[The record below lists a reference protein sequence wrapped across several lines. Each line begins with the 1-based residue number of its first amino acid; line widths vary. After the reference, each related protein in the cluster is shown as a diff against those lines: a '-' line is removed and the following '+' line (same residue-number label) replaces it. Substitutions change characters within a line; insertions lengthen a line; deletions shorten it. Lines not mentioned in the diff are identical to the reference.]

1 MKMRAAI
8 FEEPRK
14 PLVLDEVEIDQPA
27 EGEALVRLVATG
39 VCHTDLYTMS
49 GLDPSALWPAILG
62 HEGGGV
68 VEAVGPG
75 VTSVAVGDHVIPLYI
90 PECGKCKHCLSDET
104 NLCLAIRDTQ
114 GQGVMPNG
122 TSRLHWHGKTVHHY
136 MGTSTFAQYTVVPE
150 IALAKIRKDAPLDK
164 VCLIGCGVTT
174 GIGAAL
180 WTAKV
185 REDSTCAVFGC
196 GFVGLNALQGCRLAG
211 ARKIIAVDLSPERL
225 QAAREFGAT
234 DTVNA
239 SDGNP
244 TQAVLD
250 LTDGY
255 GVDYSFEATGNTAV
269 MRQAFESCHM
279 GGGRCTIIGVASAGA
294 ELSVVPRFLITGR
307 HLTGTAF
314 GGAKSRTRVPQLV
327 EWYMEGKI
335 KIDPLVSRTMPLNQI
350 NTAFEY
356 MERAE
361 GVRSIVQF
369 E

>member
-8 FEEPRK
+8 FEEPK
-14 PLVLDEVEIDQPA
+14 KQLVLDEVELDPPA

-49 GLDPSALWPAILG
+49 GLDPSALMPAILG

-75 VTSVAVGDHVIPLYI
+75 VTSVVVGDHVIPLYI
-90 PECGKCKHCLSDET
+90 PECGKCAHCLSDET
-104 NLCLAIRDTQ
+104 NLCLAIRETQ
-114 GQGVMPNG
+114 AQGVMPNG
-122 TSRLHWHGKTVHHY
+122 TSRLHWRGKMMHHY

-174 GIGAAL
+174 GVGAAL

-185 REDSTCAVFGC
+185 KENSTCAVFGC
-196 GFVGLNALQGCRLAG
+196 GFVGLNAIQGCRLAG
-211 ARKIIAVDLSPERL
+211 AKRIIAVDLSPGRL
-225 QAAREFGAT
+225 HSARDFGAT
-234 DTVNA
+234 DVVNA
-239 SDGNP
+239 GGGNP

-250 LTDGY
+250 LTGGS
-255 GVDYSFEATGNTAV
+255 GVDYSFEATGNTTV
-269 MRQAFESCHM
+269 MRQAFESCRM

-294 ELSVVPRFLITGR
+294 ELSLVPRFLITGR

-327 EWYMEGKI
+327 DWYMEGKL
-335 KIDPLVSRTMPLNQI
+335 KVDELVSRTMPLAEI

-361 GVRSIVQF
+361 GVRSIVKF
-369 E
+369 

>member
-1 MKMRAAI
+1 MKIRAAI
-8 FEEPRK
+8 FAEPKK
-14 PLVLDEVEIDQPA
+14 PLVLDEVELDPPA
-27 EGEALVRLVATG
+27 AGEALVRLVATG

-49 GLDPSALWPAILG
+49 GLDPSALQPAVLG

-75 VTSVAVGDHVIPLYI
+75 VTSIAVGDHVIPLYI
-90 PECGKCKHCLSDET
+90 PECGKCAHCLSDET
-104 NLCLAIRDTQ
+104 NLCLAIRGTQ
-114 GQGVMPNG
+114 AQGVMPDG
-122 TSRLHWHGKTVHHY
+122 SSRLHWRGKMVHHY

-174 GIGAAL
+174 GVGAAL
-180 WTAKV
+180 WTAQVK
-185 REDSTCAVFGC
+185 ENSTCAVFGC
-196 GFVGLNALQGCRLAG
+196 GFVGLNAIQGCRLAN
-211 ARKIIAVDLSPERL
+211 AKRIIAVDLSTDRL
-225 QAAREFGAT
+225 QSARDFGAT

-250 LTDGY
+250 LTGGA
-255 GVDYSFEATGNTAV
+255 GVDYSFEATGNTTV
-269 MRQAFESCHM
+269 MRQAFESCRM

-294 ELSVVPRFLITGR
+294 ELAVVPRFLITGR

-327 EWYMEGKI
+327 EWYMEGKL
-335 KIDPLVSRTMPLNQI
+335 KVDELVSRTMPLEQI

-361 GVRSIVQF
+361 GVRSIVKF
-369 E
+369 

>member
-8 FEEPRK
+8 FAEPKK
-14 PLVLDEVEIDQPA
+14 PLVLDEVELDPPA
-27 EGEALVRLVATG
+27 EGEALVRLIATG

-49 GLDPSALWPAILG
+49 GLDPSALMPAILG

-75 VTSVAVGDHVIPLYI
+75 VTSVTVGDHVIPLYI
-90 PECGKCKHCLSDET
+90 PECGKCAHCLSDET
-104 NLCLAIRDTQ
+104 NLCLAIRGTQ
-114 GQGVMPNG
+114 AQGVMPNG
-122 TSRLHWHGKTVHHY
+122 SSRLHWHDKMVHHY

-174 GIGAAL
+174 GVGAAL

-185 REDSTCAVFGC
+185 KENSTCAVFGC
-196 GFVGLNALQGCRLAG
+196 GFVGLNAIQGCRLAG
-211 ARKIIAVDLSPERL
+211 AKKIIAVDLSSGRL
-225 QAAREFGAT
+225 QSAKDFGAT
-234 DTVNA
+234 DVVNA
-239 SDGNP
+239 GDGNP

-250 LTDGY
+250 LTGGA
-255 GVDYSFEATGNTAV
+255 GVDYSFEATGNTTV
-269 MRQAFESCHM
+269 MRQAFESCRM

-294 ELSVVPRFLITGR
+294 ELSLVPRFLITGR

-327 EWYMEGKI
+327 DWYMEGKL
-335 KIDPLVSRTMPLNQI
+335 KVDDLVSRTMPLEQI
-350 NTAFEY
+350 NIAFEY
-356 MERAE
+356 MERAD

-369 E
+369 

>member
-8 FEEPRK
+8 FAEPKK
-14 PLVLDEVEIDQPA
+14 PLVLDEIELDPPA
-27 EGEALVRLVATG
+27 AGEALVRLIATG

-49 GLDPSALWPAILG
+49 GLDPSDLMPAILG

-90 PECGKCKHCLSDET
+90 PECGKCAHCLSDET
-104 NLCLAIRDTQ
+104 NLCLAIRGTQ
-114 GQGVMPNG
+114 AQGVMPNG
-122 TSRLHWHGKTVHHY
+122 TSRLHWHDKMVHHY

-164 VCLIGCGVTT
+164 VCLIGCRVTT
-174 GIGAAL
+174 GVGAAL
-180 WTAKV
+180 WTAQAK
-185 REDSTCAVFGC
+185 ENSPCAAFGC
-196 GFVGLNALQGCRLAG
+196 GFVGLNAIQGCRLAG
-211 ARKIIAVDLSPERL
+211 AKRIIAVDLSQGRL
-225 QAAREFGAT
+225 QSAKDFGAT
-234 DTVNA
+234 DVVNA
-239 SDGNP
+239 GDGNP

-250 LTDGY
+250 LTGGA
-255 GVDYSFEATGNTAV
+255 GVDYSFEATGNTTV
-269 MRQAFESCHM
+269 MRQAFESCRM

-294 ELSVVPRFLITGR
+294 ELSLVPRFLITGR

-327 EWYMEGKI
+327 DWYMEGKL
-335 KIDPLVSRTMPLNQI
+335 KVDDLVSRTMALEQI

-361 GVRSIVQF
+361 GVRSIVKF
-369 E
+369 

>member
-8 FEEPRK
+8 FNEPKK
-14 PLVLDEVEIDQPA
+14 PLVLDEVELDAPA

-49 GLDPSALWPAILG
+49 GLDPSALMPAVLG
-62 HEGGGV
+62 HEGGGI

-90 PECGKCKHCLSDET
+90 PECGKCAHCLSDET
-104 NLCLAIRDTQ
+104 NLCLAIRTTQ
-114 GQGVMPNG
+114 AQGVMPNG
-122 TSRLHWHGKTVHHY
+122 TSRLHWHGKMVHHY

-174 GIGAAL
+174 GVGAAL

-185 REDSTCAVFGC
+185 KAESTCAVFGC
-196 GFVGLNALQGCRLAG
+196 GFVGLNAIQGCRIAG
-211 ARKIIAVDLSPERL
+211 AKKIIAVDLSPERL
-225 QAAREFGAT
+225 QAAKDFGAT
-234 DTVNA
+234 DAVNA

-250 LTDGY
+250 LTGGS
-255 GVDYSFEATGNTAV
+255 GVDYSFEATGNTKV
-269 MRQAFESCHM
+269 MRQAFESCRM
-279 GGGRCTIIGVASAGA
+279 GGGRCTIIGVAAAGD
-294 ELSVVPRFLITGR
+294 ELSVIPRFLITGR

-327 EWYMEGKI
+327 EWYMEGKL
-335 KIDPLVSRTMPLNQI
+335 KVDELVSRTMPLEQI

-361 GVRSIVQF
+361 GVRSIVKF
-369 E
+369 

>member
-8 FEEPRK
+8 FNEPKK
-14 PLVLDEVEIDQPA
+14 PLVLDEVELDAPA

-49 GLDPSALWPAILG
+49 GLDPSALMPAVLG
-62 HEGGGV
+62 HEGGGI

-90 PECGKCKHCLSDET
+90 PECGKCAHCLSDET
-104 NLCLAIRDTQ
+104 NLCLAIRTTQ
-114 GQGVMPNG
+114 AQGVMPNG
-122 TSRLHWHGKTVHHY
+122 TSRLHWHGKMVHHY

-174 GIGAAL
+174 GVGAAL

-185 REDSTCAVFGC
+185 KAESTCAVFGC
-196 GFVGLNALQGCRLAG
+196 GFVGLNAIQGCRIAG
-211 ARKIIAVDLSPERL
+211 AKKIIAVDLSPERL
-225 QAAREFGAT
+225 QAAKDFGAT
-234 DTVNA
+234 DAVNA

-250 LTDGY
+250 LTGGS
-255 GVDYSFEATGNTAV
+255 GVDYSFEATGNTKV
-269 MRQAFESCHM
+269 MRQAFESCRM
-279 GGGRCTIIGVASAGA
+279 GGGRCTIIGVAAAGD
-294 ELSVVPRFLITGR
+294 ELSVIPRFLITGR

-314 GGAKSRTRVPQLV
+314 GGAKSRTCVPQLV
-327 EWYMEGKI
+327 EWYMEGKL
-335 KIDPLVSRTMPLNQI
+335 KVDELVSRTMPLEQI

-361 GVRSIVQF
+361 GVRSIVKF
-369 E
+369 

>member
-8 FEEPRK
+8 FVEPKK
-14 PLVLDEVEIDQPA
+14 PLVLDEVELDPPA
-27 EGEALVRLVATG
+27 EGEALVRLAATG
-39 VCHTDLYTMS
+39 VCHTDFYTMS
-49 GLDPSALWPAILG
+49 GLDPSALMPAVLG

-90 PECGKCKHCLSDET
+90 PECGKCAHCLSDET
-104 NLCLAIRDTQ
+104 NLCLAIRGTQ
-114 GQGVMPNG
+114 AQGVMPNG
-122 TSRLHWHGKTVHHY
+122 TSRLHWQSKMVHHY

-174 GIGAAL
+174 GVGAAL

-185 REDSTCAVFGC
+185 QQDSTCAVFGC
-196 GFVGLNALQGCRLAG
+196 GFVGLNAIQGCRLAG
-211 ARKIIAVDLSPERL
+211 AKKIIAVDLSPSRL
-225 QAAREFGAT
+225 QSAKDFGAT
-234 DTVNA
+234 DVVNA
-239 SDGNP
+239 GDGNP
-244 TQAVLD
+244 TQTVLD
-250 LTDGY
+250 LTGGA
-255 GVDYSFEATGNTAV
+255 GVDYSFEATGNTMV
-269 MRQAFESCHM
+269 MRQAFESCRM

-294 ELSVVPRFLITGR
+294 ELSLIPRYLITGR

-327 EWYMEGKI
+327 EWYMEGKL
-335 KIDPLVSRTMPLNQI
+335 KVDDLVSRTMPLAQI

-356 MERAE
+356 MERAD
-361 GVRSIVQF
+361 GVRSIVKF
-369 E
+369 

>member
-8 FEEPRK
+8 FDEPKK
-14 PLVLDEVEIDQPA
+14 PLVLDEVDIDPPA
-27 EGEALVRLVATG
+27 AGEALVRLVATG
-39 VCHTDLYTMS
+39 VCHTDYYTMS

-62 HEGGGV
+62 HEGGGI
-68 VEAVGPG
+68 VEAIGPG

-90 PECGKCKHCLSDET
+90 PECGKCTHCLSDES
-104 NLCLAIRDTQ
+104 NLCLAIRGTQ
-114 GQGVMPNG
+114 AQGVMPNG
-122 TSRLHWHGKTVHHY
+122 TSRLHWHGNRVHHY

-185 REDSTCAVFGC
+185 KENSTCAVFGC
-196 GFVGLNALQGCRLAG
+196 GFVGLNAIQGCRLAG
-211 ARKIIAVDLSPERL
+211 AKKVIAVDLSLGRL
-225 QAAREFGAT
+225 QSAREFGAT

-239 SDGNP
+239 GEGNP

-250 LTDGY
+250 LTGGS

-269 MRQAFESCHM
+269 MRQAFESCRM

-335 KIDPLVSRTMPLNQI
+335 KIDALVSRTMPLAQI
-350 NTAFEY
+350 NSAFAY

-369 E
+369 

>member
-8 FEEPRK
+8 FEEPKK
-14 PLVLDEVEIDQPA
+14 PLVLDEVELDPPA
-27 EGEALVRLVATG
+27 EGEALVRLIATG
-39 VCHTDLYTMS
+39 VCHTDYYTMS
-49 GLDPSALWPAILG
+49 GLDPSALWPAVLG

-68 VEAVGPG
+68 VEAIGPG

-90 PECGKCKHCLSDET
+90 PQCGKCAHCLSDET
-104 NLCLAIRDTQ
+104 NLCLAIRETQ
-114 GQGVMPNG
+114 GKGVMPNG
-122 TSRLHWHGKTVHHY
+122 TSRLHWRNTTVHHY

-150 IALAKIRKDAPLDK
+150 IALAKIRQDAPLDK

-174 GIGAAL
+174 GVGAAL

-185 REDSTCAVFGC
+185 TENSTCAVFGC

-211 ARKIIAVDLSPERL
+211 AKQIIAVDLSPARL
-225 QAAREFGAT
+225 QVARDFGAT
-234 DTVNA
+234 DAVNA
-239 SDGNP
+239 SEGNP

-250 LTDGY
+250 LTGGR
-255 GVDYSFEATGNTAV
+255 GVDYSFEATGNTTV
-269 MRQAFESCHM
+269 MRQAFESCRM

-294 ELSVVPRFLITGR
+294 ELSVIPRFLITGR

-314 GGAKSRTRVPQLV
+314 GGAKSRQRVPELV
-327 EWYMEGKI
+327 EWYMQGKL
-335 KIDPLVSRTMPLNQI
+335 KVDELVSRSMPLEQI
-350 NTAFEY
+350 NTAFDY

-369 E
+369 

>member
-8 FEEPRK
+8 FAEPKK
-14 PLVLDEVEIDQPA
+14 PLVLDEVELDPPA
-27 EGEALVRLVATG
+27 EGEALVRLIATG

-49 GLDPSALWPAILG
+49 GLDPSALMPAILG

-90 PECGKCKHCLSDET
+90 PECGKCAHCLSEET
-104 NLCLAIRDTQ
+104 NLCLAIRGTQ
-114 GQGVMPNG
+114 AQGVMPNG
-122 TSRLHWHGKTVHHY
+122 SSRLHWHDKMVHHY

-174 GIGAAL
+174 GVGAAL

-185 REDSTCAVFGC
+185 KENGTCAVFGC
-196 GFVGLNALQGCRLAG
+196 GFVGLNAIQGCRLAG
-211 ARKIIAVDLSPERL
+211 AKRIIAVDLSPGRL
-225 QAAREFGAT
+225 QAAKDFGAT
-234 DTVNA
+234 DVVNA
-239 SDGNP
+239 GDGNP

-250 LTDGY
+250 LTGGA
-255 GVDYSFEATGNTAV
+255 GVDYSFEATGNTTI
-269 MRQAFESCHM
+269 MRQAFESCRM
-279 GGGRCTIIGVASAGA
+279 GAGRCTIIGVASAAA
-294 ELSVVPRFLITGR
+294 ELSLVPRFLITGR

-327 EWYMEGKI
+327 DWYMEGKL
-335 KIDPLVSRTMPLNQI
+335 KVDDLVSRTMPLEQI
-350 NTAFEY
+350 NIAFEY
-356 MERAE
+356 MERAD

-369 E
+369 

>member
-1 MKMRAAI
+1 MKMHAAI
-8 FEEPRK
+8 FEEPKK
-14 PLVLDEVEIDQPA
+14 PLVLDEVELDPPA

-49 GLDPSALWPAILG
+49 GLDPSALMPAVLG

-68 VEAVGPG
+68 VEAVGLG

-90 PECGKCKHCLSDET
+90 PECRKCVHCLSDET
-104 NLCLAIRDTQ
+104 NLCLAIRETQ
-114 GQGVMPNG
+114 AQGVMPNG
-122 TSRLHWHGKTVHHY
+122 TSRLHWRGKMLHHY

-174 GIGAAL
+174 GVGAAL

-185 REDSTCAVFGC
+185 KENSTCAVFGC
-196 GFVGLNALQGCRLAG
+196 GFVGLNAIQGCRLAG
-211 ARKIIAVDLSPERL
+211 AKRIIAVDLSPGRL
-225 QAAREFGAT
+225 QSAKDFGAT
-234 DTVNA
+234 DVVNA
-239 SDGNP
+239 GDGNP

-250 LTDGY
+250 LTGGS
-255 GVDYSFEATGNTAV
+255 GVDYSFEATGNTTV
-269 MRQAFESCHM
+269 MRQAFESCRM

-294 ELSVVPRFLITGR
+294 ELSLVPRFLITGR

-327 EWYMEGKI
+327 DWYMEGKL
-335 KIDPLVSRTMPLNQI
+335 KVDELVSRTMPLAEI
-350 NTAFEY
+350 STAFEY

-361 GVRSIVQF
+361 GVRSIVKF
-369 E
+369 

>member
-8 FEEPRK
+8 FAEPKK
-14 PLVLDEVEIDQPA
+14 PLVLDEIELDPPA
-27 EGEALVRLVATG
+27 AGEALVRLIATG

-49 GLDPSALWPAILG
+49 GLDPSALMPAILG

-90 PECGKCKHCLSDET
+90 PECGKCAHCLSDET
-104 NLCLAIRDTQ
+104 NLCLAIRGTQ
-114 GQGVMPNG
+114 AQGVMPNG
-122 TSRLHWHGKTVHHY
+122 TSRLHWHDKMVHHY

-174 GIGAAL
+174 GVGAAL

-185 REDSTCAVFGC
+185 KENSTCAVFGC
-196 GFVGLNALQGCRLAG
+196 GFVGLNAIQGCRLAG
-211 ARKIIAVDLSPERL
+211 AKRIIAVDLSQGRL
-225 QAAREFGAT
+225 QSAKDFGAT
-234 DTVNA
+234 DVVNA
-239 SDGNP
+239 GDGNP

-250 LTDGY
+250 LTGGA
-255 GVDYSFEATGNTAV
+255 GVDYSFEATGNTTV
-269 MRQAFESCHM
+269 MRQAFESCRM

-294 ELSVVPRFLITGR
+294 ELSLVPRFLITGR

-327 EWYMEGKI
+327 DWYMEGKL
-335 KIDPLVSRTMPLNQI
+335 KVDDLVSRTMALEQI

-361 GVRSIVQF
+361 GVRSIVKF
-369 E
+369 